1 MSTLPNAPAGR
12 SPAVSVGMPVY
23 NSATWVGAAVESMLA
38 QTRSDLELIISDNAS
53 TDATFAICERY
64 AREDGRVRLYRN
76 ERNLGANRNYLTVL
90 RRARA
95 PYFKWASSNDVCAP
109 TFIEKCVAAL
119 EGDGRAVLACSKA
132 ALFESDVADAL
143 PYDRDLLLTADL
155 GSKRLAAL
163 LTAIGLN
170 NAFNGVVRTEA
181 LLAAAPLGNFQRADI
196 ALMAELALAGKF
208 LLVPEHLFFRRMSAD
223 AATKLKSAR
232 EVDQHIEPKRAR
244 PLRWQN
250 WLFYLAL
257 LRVAA
262 RQRPFTA
269 DSMTALLHVMK
280 RMRWSRNH
288 LARDV
293 FQAWSRGSW

>member
-1 MSTLPNAPAGR
+1 
-12 SPAVSVGMPVY
+12 MPVY

-38 QTRSDLELIISDNAS
+38 QTCSDFELIISDNAS
-53 TDATFAICERY
+53 TDATFTICERY
-64 AREDGRVRLYRN
+64 AREDRRVRLYRN
-76 ERNLGANRNYLTVL
+76 ERNLGANRNYMTVL
-90 RRARA
+90 RLARA
-95 PYFKWASSNDVCAP
+95 PYFKWASSNDLCAP

-119 EGDGRAVLACSKA
+119 EGDRRAVLACSKA
-132 ALFESDVADAL
+132 ALFESDVAGAR
-143 PYDRDLLLTADL
+143 PYGRDLLLTADL
-155 GSKRLAAL
+155 GSERLAAL
-163 LTAIGLN
+163 FSVIGLN

-181 LLAAAPLGNFQRADI
+181 LLAAAPLGNFQRADV

-208 LLVPEHLFFRRMSAD
+208 LVVGEQLFFRRMSVD
-223 AATKLKSAR
+223 STTNLKSAR
-232 EVDQHIEPKRAR
+232 EVDQHIEPKLAR

-257 LRVAA
+257 LRATA

-269 DSMTALLHVMK
+269 DSMSALLHVVK
-280 RMRWSRNH
+280 RMRWSRKH